1 MAAVAVQSPT
11 VTGLAPSYQA
21 GASGGDTAVL
31 LQGSRYL
38 LHCKN
43 TSAGVISVIVDDA
56 TSATPSGTLVSTFN
70 PDITV
75 SVPATTG
82 DRMILI
88 DGSRFRDATGNT
100 NISYSTNPPT
110 GLTVA
115 VFGPF

>member
-1 MAAVAVQSPT
+1 MAAVAVQTPN
-11 VTGLAPSYQA
+11 VTGLTPSYQA

-38 LHCKN
+38 LHAKN
-43 TSAGVISVIVDDA
+43 TSAGAISVIVDDA
-56 TSATPSGTLVSTFN
+56 TSATPSGTLVAAFN

-88 DGSRFRDATGNT
+88 DASRFRDSLGNT

-110 GLTVA
+110 GLTLA
-115 VFGPF
+115 VIGPF